1 MQDIDYEVKRQTKT
15 LTTNELFDRF
25 ANFERVHGF
34 CKECPRYNTN
44 FSCSPVDIDIK
55 DYVLGYDYADVTV
68 TQLFFKKEDYERP
81 YTEDEF
87 NEILKNT
94 FYKEKQKTVD
104 EIKKEEESLEHA
116 NRVTGSCNICSRKCR
131 DLYDECQHP
140 DLIRYSVSSLGFD
153 STKILKDL
161 FNIDLILIDK
171 GLPKYLNNVSFLLYS
186 KQDN

>member
-1 MQDIDYEVKRQTKT
+1 MYDIDYKVKRQKKT
-15 LTTNELFDRF
+15 LPTNELFDRF
-25 ANFERVHGF
+25 ANFDRVHGF
-34 CKECPRYNTN
+34 CRECPRYNTN

-55 DYVLGYDYADVTV
+55 EYVLDYDYADIIV

-87 NEILKNT
+87 KQILRNT
-94 FYKEKQKTVD
+94 FYKERNITIDK
-104 EIKKEEESLEHA
+104 IKEREENIEHA
-116 NRVTGSCNICSRKCR
+116 NRVTGSCNICCENCR
-131 DLYDECQHP
+131 EVYDECQHP

-161 FNIDLILIDK
+161 FDIDLILIDK

-186 KQDN
+186 